1 MIIEKLV
8 KLMFNIRYEKWNEK
22 LSKYCFL
29 NILLLT
35 NFDQQYKCLIKKET
49 CPFVQFATNV
59 WTYL

>member
-1 MIIEKLV
+1 M
-8 KLMFNIRYEKWNEK
+8 KLMFNIRYEKWYEK